1 MTPISAVKELEDKAK
16 KANLTNMEFHYFK
29 DLDHSLNVGE
39 YFVNGKMPEGHRAIF
54 EFINR
59 VAPAQ

>member
-1 MTPISAVKELEDKAK
+1 MTPISAVKKLEDKAK

-39 YFVNGKMPEGHRAIF
+39 YFVNGKMPEGDRAIF